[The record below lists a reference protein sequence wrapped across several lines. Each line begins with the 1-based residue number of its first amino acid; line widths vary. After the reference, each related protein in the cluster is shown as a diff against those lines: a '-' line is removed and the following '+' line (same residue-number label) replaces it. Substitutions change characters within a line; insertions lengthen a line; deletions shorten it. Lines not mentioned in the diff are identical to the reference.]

1 MKVIEGNFGAA
12 KNDAPSRPPLEAIMA
27 VIEGLPALS
36 DDATFTLLVH
46 NAGKSTIASN
56 EDTVI
61 EIIGALEL
69 AKSALV
75 MTCLE

>member
-1 MKVIEGNFGAA
+1 MKVIQGNFGMT
-12 KNDAPSRPPLEAIMA
+12 KDDEPKRPPLEGLMA
-27 VIEGLPALS
+27 VIEGLPALT

-46 NAGKSTIASN
+46 NDGKSTIASN
-56 EDTVI
+56 EDTVV

-69 AKSALV
+69 AKGALV